1 VKNFDERLERLE
13 KLSDSINDPG
23 ISLEEA
29 LKVFE
34 EGIKLA
40 KGLEKELDKLE
51 GRVQSLINNPV
62 MPEDK
67 PELDLFSVM
76 DGE

>member
-1 VKNFDERLERLE
+1 MKNFDERLERLE
-13 KLSDSINDPG
+13 ELSGSINDPG

-51 GRVQSLINNPV
+51 GKVQSLINNPV
-62 MPEDK
+62 TPDAK
-67 PELDLFSVM
+67 PELDLFSVI